1 MASLTSNN
9 KTLEEL
15 ILTLYEDMRLSR
27 ITKADRDKTLLDILK
42 KQKENIEQ
50 NQKKINEQQE
60 LIEHLWAWAE
70 ERDEEKYKGMTP
82 SEADAAAYMDIMY
95 PVEEEE
101 KEEEDNWGWAG
112 EGFPGLSEKTMSVWD
127 TTPQKCE
134 DETLKNKDD
143 NLAPVTYWDCDAPIS
158 QCRKKEPCNNYIFD
172 YRNFKLYDEY
182 CGEKKGYKFLLVG
195 PHGTGY
201 YKVIDK

>member
-1 MASLTSNN
+1 
-9 KTLEEL
+9 
-15 ILTLYEDMRLSR
+15 MRLSR

-50 NQKKINEQQE
+50 NQKKSMNNKNLLNIYG
-60 LIEHLWAWAE
+60 LG
-70 ERDEEKYKGMTP
+70 RKKDEEKYYGMTP

-101 KEEEDNWGWAG
+101 KEEEDYWDWAG
-112 EGFPGLSEKTMSVWD
+112 VAAALQDKYKTEWDD
-127 TTPQKCE
+127 TTLKQCE
-134 DETLKNKDD
+134 GETLKNKDD

-158 QCRKKEPCNNYIFD
+158 QCRKEEPCNNYIFD

-182 CGEKKGYKFLLVG
+182 CGEKKGYKFLSKG
-195 PHGTGY
+195 PHGSGY

>member
-15 ILTLYEDMRLSR
+15 ILTLFEDMRLSR

-42 KQKENIEQ
+42 KHKENIEQ

-101 KEEEDNWGWAG
+101 KYTVHCDSWGCSNTESFKDFDDAFGNSYTPGFWTTH
-112 EGFPGLSEKTMSVWD
+112 EGSHICSDCLPCHFPNGHPEH
-127 TTPQKCE
+127 E
-134 DETLKNKDD
+134 
-143 NLAPVTYWDCDAPIS
+143 
-158 QCRKKEPCNNYIFD
+158 EPCNNYTFD

-182 CGEKKGYKFLLVG
+182 CGEKKGYKFLPKG
-195 PHGTGY
+195 PHGSGY